1 LGLVDN
7 LHGTTPGLTTGSRGE
22 CPRGRRGPH
31 QQGPCAPPTAALPP
45 PKEFTGGSRTPT
57 PEGSLPPCGWGKYP
71 YPPDYRA
78 AFASSLLLSP
88 LPHGSPLRGAY
99 RRGRH
104 RASPVPRVC
113 PRGLGP
119 ASAPGARHLRR
130 VSSEHPALAPYLLV
144 QASQHL
150 WLVINNGACG

>member
-1 LGLVDN
+1 ASAHAAVGGRTSKGLA
-7 LHGTTPGLTTGSRGE
+7 
-22 CPRGRRGPH
+22 PR
-31 QQGPCAPPTAALPP
+31 QQLLCP

-78 AFASSLLLSP
+78 AFASSLLLYP
-88 LPHGSPLRGAY
+88 LPHRYPLRCAYRQGRQGAY
-99 RRGRH
+99 H
-104 RASPVPRVC
+104 VPQVC

-150 WLVINNGACG
+150 WLVINNGACGGSPGLALPRHPGSRPPWCW